1 MYRAGSRGGAL
12 GVAEL
17 APVNDHQHDQS
28 GERVATATSTRRTPG
43 LRIPEGNWSRRGL
56 ALLAGFLIAF
66 AMPPWGWW
74 PCAPIGIA
82 LWGLLLDRTSVRNRM
97 MISAIVAWGW
107 FLPSELWM
115 VKFTPVGWPVG
126 VIVWYGF
133 LGAITGALARP
144 NHWRFL
150 ALTGAITVGEWVR
163 WHAPFGG
170 VPMSMLAMTQSRG
183 PLLPVARVV
192 GSLGVS
198 AAVAMVGASLALL
211 AVHRRLAAGVALA
224 AVVALSLFGVVA
236 PKGRATSTISV
247 VAIQGGGKQESRASN
262 ADVAAV
268 FQRHLDQANT
278 VSEHVDLMV
287 WPENVVSVTTFTGSS
302 AEAQLSALA
311 KRLVTTIVVGVVED
325 RGDPLR
331 FYNAAIVIGPDGRQ
345 IARYDKVRRVPFGEY
360 MPMRPLLESLADATV
375 GKETIPKRDAIVGT
389 GPNVVDTPAGRLGI
403 LISWEVFFGRRSRIA
418 VDDGAELILNPTNG
432 SSYWLTQVQTQQL
445 ASSVLRAVESGRW
458 LVQAAPTGFS
468 EIVDPAGNVSGE
480 SDIGP
485 PAVIRGTV
493 ELRTGSTIAVEVGDW
508 PALTISAAFLLL
520 GWAVRPRPRG
530 QLPKLRH
537 GQGKP

>member
-1 MYRAGSRGGAL
+1 MNDDQQDQREDRYTTTFSTAGS
-12 GVAEL
+12 
-17 APVNDHQHDQS
+17 
-28 GERVATATSTRRTPG
+28 ST
-43 LRIPEGNWSRRGL
+43 LRLPEGNWSRRGL
-56 ALLAGFLIAF
+56 ALFAGFLIAF

-82 LWGLLLDRTSVRNRM
+82 LWGLLLDRASVRNRM

-115 VKFTPVGWPVG
+115 VKFSPVGWPVG
-126 VIVWYGF
+126 VIVWYGI
-133 LGAITGALARP
+133 LAAITGAVVRP
-144 NHWRFL
+144 NHWRFVAL
-150 ALTGAITVGEWVR
+150 AGAITLGEWVR

-170 VPMSMLAMTQSRG
+170 VPMSMLAMTQARG
-183 PLLPVARVV
+183 PLLPVARVT

-198 AAVAMVGASLALL
+198 AAVAVIGASLGLL
-211 AVHRRLAAGVALA
+211 AVHRRLAAAVTLA
-224 AVVALSLFGVVA
+224 SVFAVSLFGVVA
-236 PKGRATSTISV
+236 PKGHATSTISV
-247 VAIQGGGKQESRASN
+247 VAIQGGGKQEIRASN

-278 VSEHVDLMV
+278 VTGHVDLMV
-287 WPENVVSVTTFTGSS
+287 WPENVVNVTAFTGSF

-311 KRLVTTIVVGVVED
+311 KRLSTTIVVGVVED
-325 RGDPLR
+325 HGDPLR

-360 MPMRPLLESLADATV
+360 VPMRPFIESLADATV

-389 GPNVVDTPAGRLGI
+389 APNVVDTPVGRMGI
-403 LISWEVFFGRRSRIA
+403 MISWEVFFGRRARIA
-418 VDDGAELILNPTNG
+418 VDDGAELLLNPTNG
-432 SSYWLTQVQTQQL
+432 SSYWLSQVQTQQL

-458 LVQAAPTGFS
+458 LIQAAPTGFS
-468 EIVDPAGNVSGE
+468 EIVDPVGNVSDE

-485 PAVIRGTV
+485 PAVVRGTV
-493 ELRTGSTIAVEVGDW
+493 ELRTGATIAVRVGDW
-508 PALTISAAFLLL
+508 PALTISAVLLL
-520 GWAVRPRPRG
+520 LAWVVRPRPRG